1 MSCKVPGKAN
11 RKGISTNQ
19 FFKMFPDNTSAEA
32 WLIKAR
38 WPKEMACPKCGS
50 LRVKDGQKH
59 KSQPFRCMDCRG
71 RFSVKTGTPMQDSNL
86 GYRDWLYAIYLL
98 TTNLKSVASMKLH
111 RELGITQKA
120 AWHLAHRVR
129 KGWGGE
135 SQAEFEGPV
144 EADESYFG
152 GKRQNMSKSKR
163 AILDGRGAVGKTAVV
178 AVKDRPSKKVRAQ
191 VVEKTDASTLQGFV
205 LDSIVPGTTV
215 FTDEARAYEALP
227 NREAVAHSLF
237 EYVRGSVHTNGVESF
252 WSMLKRAHM
261 GTFHRLSPHHLHRY
275 VSEFAGRHNMRGL
288 DTLAQ
293 MAAVVRLMDGHRL
306 RYRDLVA

>member
-1 MSCKVPGKAN
+1 MSCKAPGKAN

-19 FFKMFPDNTSAEA
+19 FFKMFPDNASAEA
-32 WLIKAR
+32 WLIQAR

-98 TTNLKSVASMKLH
+98 TTNLKSVASMKIH

-135 SQAEFEGPV
+135 SQAEFESGRILWGQAPCLSQGV
-144 EADESYFG
+144 RPWRSWAKPPLLPSRTAPRKKFG
-152 GKRQNMSKSKR
+152 RK
-163 AILDGRGAVGKTAVV
+163 
-178 AVKDRPSKKVRAQ
+178 
-191 VVEKTDASTLQGFV
+191 
-205 LDSIVPGTTV
+205 
-215 FTDEARAYEALP
+215 
-227 NREAVAHSLF
+227 LF
-237 EYVRGSVHTNGVESF
+237 
-252 WSMLKRAHM
+252 
-261 GTFHRLSPHHLHRY
+261 
-275 VSEFAGRHNMRGL
+275 
-288 DTLAQ
+288 
-293 MAAVVRLMDGHRL
+293 
-306 RYRDLVA
+306 